1 MKTGISLMAAL
12 LVVVGVAAAQSQPPP
27 PREAQPPKGEAKMTR
42 ANEGPDQAFAQK
54 VLAGGLVE
62 VALAE
67 MAQKKAS
74 SPDVKKLA
82 DRIHTDHTKANGELK
97 QMASKNGWTLKT
109 APGAEHSAMRGKLQK
124 ATGAEF
130 DRAFVEAMIADH
142 KKDIAEF
149 ERYSSSGTDEALKRF
164 ASSTLPTLKSHLDM
178 AQECQRTMTTTR

>member
-109 APGAEHSAMRGKLQK
+109 APGAE
-124 ATGAEF
+124 F